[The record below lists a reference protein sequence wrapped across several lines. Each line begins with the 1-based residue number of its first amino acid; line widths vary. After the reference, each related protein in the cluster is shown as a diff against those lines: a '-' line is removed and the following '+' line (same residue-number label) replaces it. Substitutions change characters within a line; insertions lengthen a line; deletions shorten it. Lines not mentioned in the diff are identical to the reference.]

1 MVKIRLSLAPE
12 YLLSPCWFAYP
23 YPHLH
28 NSSLPHS
35 ALNHLNWIAST
46 LISIF
51 HHVLPTSPLHQPYLS
66 TPYLSQLCAGP
77 KPTGVQGI
85 PGLCIPPLVP
95 TILLNLGVRLYSTQ
109 DIALRSL
116 HTPTIQTRH
125 PWLRCLPGPFLTC
138 DCPNTC
144 PWTPCSWLHSPW
156 EQWMYLTLGS
166 SPCKKPSSILTLCVC
181 VCVCV
186 CECVCMCTGTQLCL
200 TRCDPRDYSPSGSS
214 VHGIFQA
221 RILEWV
227 AIPFRRSSQPR
238 DWTHI
243 SYVSCIGRWILYQC
257 TTWEAPDCCCY
268 CKVTSVVSDSV
279 RPHPW
284 DSPGK
289 NTGVGCH
296 FLLQCIKVKSESEVA
311 QSSLTLRHPMDC
323 SLPGSSVHGIFQ
335 ARVLEWGAIAFS
347 EAPDYQLPN
356 ATGDLGCPH
365 ICPSSLLL
373 CSG

>member
-1 MVKIRLSLAPE
+1 MLGSTPPRTLHWGLYILQLYKQDTHDFAVYLGHFWPVIVPIHVREHLVPDCTHHENSGCTSL
-12 YLLSPCWFAYP
+12 C
-23 YPHLH
+23 
-28 NSSLPHS
+28 
-35 ALNHLNWIAST
+35 
-46 LISIF
+46 
-51 HHVLPTSPLHQPYLS
+51 VLPLVRSP
-66 TPYLSQLCAGP
+66 
-77 KPTGVQGI
+77 
-85 PGLCIPPLVP
+85 
-95 TILLNLGVRLYSTQ
+95 
-109 DIALRSL
+109 ALF
-116 HTPTIQTRH
+116 
-125 PWLRCLPGPFLTC
+125 W
-138 DCPNTC
+138 
-144 PWTPCSWLHSPW
+144 
-156 EQWMYLTLGS
+156 
-166 SPCKKPSSILTLCVC
+166 LCVC

-186 CECVCMCTGTQLCL
+186 CECVHMCTGTQLCL

-227 AIPFRRSSQPR
+227 AIPFRRSSQPS

-243 SYVSCIGRWILYQC
+243 SYVSCTGRWILYQC

-296 FLLQCIKVKSESEVA
+296 FLLQCIKVKSKSEVA

-323 SLPGSSVHGIFQ
+323 SLPVSSVHGIFQ

-356 ATGDLGCPH
+356 ATGDLGCLH